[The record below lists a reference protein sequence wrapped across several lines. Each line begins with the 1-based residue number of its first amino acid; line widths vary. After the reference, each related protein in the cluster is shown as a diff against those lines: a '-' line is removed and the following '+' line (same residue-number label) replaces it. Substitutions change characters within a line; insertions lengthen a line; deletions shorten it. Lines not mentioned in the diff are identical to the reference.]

1 MAGGLVVAKVTR
13 EVGVNVVGAVDGSMR
28 AEDGG
33 AAGGDLAQGLGGD
46 GLVGVGDDAGVGCDC
61 WRVERGRYERNI
73 KGFELLRF
81 QRVMGTRRLI
91 GVFGWGGG
99 CGHVFSRKWRKA
111 GRATS
116 FIR

>member
-1 MAGGLVVAKVTR
+1 MAGGLVVAEVAR
-13 EVGVNVVGAVDGSMR
+13 EVGVDVVGAVDGSMR

-61 WRVERGRYERNI
+61 WRLERGRYERNI
-73 KGFELLRF
+73 EGFKLPRF
-81 QRVMGTRRLI
+81 QRVMGARSLV
-91 GVFGWGGG
+91 GVFGRGGG
-99 CGHVFSRKWRKA
+99 CGHVFIRKWRKA